1 VVYSANAKVRTAD
14 PVEEPE
20 IHTTDSWQQGCAL
33 KAIDNVL
40 GSRSMAIVL
49 CGLAPGC
56 GMPSMDLSLPFY
68 TMEQTDSAHPGYRQ
82 TTVSSKGAV
91 YVNDFDQISPEKPQV
106 NVN

>member
-1 VVYSANAKVRTAD
+1 MVYSASVKVRTAD

-20 IHTTDSWQQGCAL
+20 SYTTDSWQQGCTP
-33 KAIDNVL
+33 KAIDKVL
-40 GSRSMAIVL
+40 GSRSMVIVL
-49 CGLAPGC
+49 CGLASGC
-56 GMPSMDLSLPFY
+56 GMPSMDRSLPVY
-68 TMEQTDSAHPGYRQ
+68 AMERTDSAHPGYRR